1 MSHKVIALS
10 EDFLNL
16 FGGECNVGQ
25 PPTLTLSK
33 LC

>member
-16 FGGECNVGQ
+16 FGGGNAM
-25 PPTLTLSK
+25 
-33 LC
+33 